1 MFNSSDLNYGWLIK
15 YTGTTFLSEHQKSL
29 PVSHLSGLSKDL
41 ECLYSD
47 EVVNIE
53 AQLKYFP

>member
-29 PVSHLSGLSKDL
+29 PVSHLSGLSKNLDF
-41 ECLYSD
+41 LYSD
-47 EVVNIE
+47 EVVKIE
-53 AQLKYFP
+53 ALLKYFP